1 MERQIHYL
9 LILLFFVAITAGCS
23 KNEDIKPTIAA
34 KPQTVAIGEFV
45 ETLNNQNFTYPWNP
59 AQKYILTGGGYF
71 GKGQYFGLEQG
82 DTLVVNFTAT
92 NSADQLD
99 IIGFDI
105 ADLNNEIQLR
115 RYANKTNVTD
125 KILITKRMVISVLTY
140 GKNFGSNINIK
151 LSRTPQ
157 STQTQNFNTSLKW
170 VDSKVTVPKNTQG
183 ALLEGDWV
191 EVKKGVL
198 ISLSGTLIGTGG
210 SRSVIPISEDLP
222 ENPLY
227 WVYRFVC
234 NNKGAKDNFDRNERL
249 LEEIKSLK
257 LDPRITGA
265 AAVLQLLN
273 QPPGTAKSNVVVLQN
288 FDNRRNFL
296 NGDNYRFYPDFSTTE
311 VNSYTQGVTLLLDQ
325 MFLGFQNKSVGN
337 SVDINL
343 TIVAAVERPY
353 LLAKLPQFN

>member
-1 MERQIHYL
+1 M
-9 LILLFFVAITAGCS
+9 
-23 KNEDIKPTIAA
+23 
-34 KPQTVAIGEFV
+34 
-45 ETLNNQNFTYPWNP
+45 
-59 AQKYILTGGGYF
+59 TGGGYF
-71 GKGQYFGLEQG
+71 GKGQYFGVEQG
-82 DTLVVNFTAT
+82 DTLVVNFTT
-92 NSADQLD
+92 SNSADQLD
-99 IIGFDI
+99 IIAFDI

-115 RYANKTNVTD
+115 RYANRASATD
-125 KILITKRMVISVLTY
+125 KIPITKRVVIAVLTY
-140 GKNFGSNINIK
+140 GKNFGSNINVK

-170 VDSKVTVPKNTQG
+170 IDSKVTVPKNTQG
-183 ALLEGDWV
+183 ALIEGDWV

-198 ISLSGTLIGTGG
+198 ISLSGTLIGTGS

-249 LEEIKSLK
+249 LEEIKNLK
-257 LDPRITGA
+257 LDTRITGA

-273 QPPGTAKSNVVVLQN
+273 QPPGTAKCDVVMLQN

-296 NGDNYRFYPDFSTTE
+296 EGNTYNFYPDVSATE
-311 VNSYTQGVTLLLDQ
+311 VNSYKQGVSLLLPQ
-325 MFLGFQNKSVGN
+325 MFLGFRNKAVSS

-343 TIVAAVERPY
+343 TIVAAIERAY